1 MLENKKLKEIIDK
14 LDVGFFEGEFKG
26 KLLIHNR
33 AINQILGLDLSQN
46 LAGMMSSEFF
56 ATPDEHQRYLNEIER
71 YGCVKD
77 FISKIRK
84 PNGDLIYVQINAHLV
99 TEDGKVPETVEGT
112 VIDVT
117 EKYLL
122 EQKLKEA
129 KKRFKLILDNS
140 NDLIAILNKNFE
152 HEFINEKAYFEVLG
166 YRTDEIIGKRPRD
179 FAHPEDIKRVS
190 KAIKKGL
197 LKGDVSEEFRIRHK
211 KGHYKWIEIN
221 GKFLRENNDI
231 IGVILISRDISEK
244 KQAEQKLKDSEKK
257 YRTLFESST
266 DGIYSTDM
274 EGNFIE
280 VNKAFSNFLGYTKK
294 ELLKF
299 NNRQITP
306 KSWHDIEDNMVFTE
320 LSEGESKAYEKE
332 FIKKNGTI
340 VPVSI
345 RFWILFDEQGDP
357 YRIWAIVR
365 DITDRKQ
372 IERELKEVSQLKSD
386 FLRRASH
393 ELKTPL
399 ISIKGFSDLIL
410 KLYKEEL
417 NQDIILKLGE
427 INQGCER
434 LQHIINDL
442 LHTSKL
448 ESPDLRPK
456 FIREDLSFL
465 IKFCIKELNPLAEKR
480 EQSIDIDI
488 QENIMTYFEK
498 EEIHDVISNLLRN
511 AIKYTSPKGKIK
523 IKSDLKDDNVVIS
536 FEDNGIGF
544 TEEEKKKVF
553 QQFGKIERFGQGLDL
568 GIDGTGLG
576 LYISKKIVEAHG
588 GQIWMESEGRNKGS
602 TFFFSLPIRDN

>member
-372 IERELKEVSQLKSD
+372 IEQELKEVSQLKSD

>member
-1 MLENKKLKEIIDK
+1 MLENKKLKEIINK

-372 IERELKEVSQLKSD
+372 IEQELKEVSQLKSD